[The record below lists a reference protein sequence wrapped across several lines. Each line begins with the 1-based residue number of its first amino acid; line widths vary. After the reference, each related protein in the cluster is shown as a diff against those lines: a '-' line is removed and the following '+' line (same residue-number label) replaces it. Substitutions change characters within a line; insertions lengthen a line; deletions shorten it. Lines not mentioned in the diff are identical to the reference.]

1 MTNSNL
7 QKKRILFVED
17 DERLFGIVSLSLNGY
32 RIVTARDFTE
42 GLRLARQHYF
52 DLYILD
58 HNLPDGTGVELC
70 RRIRGFDPYTP
81 VIFVSGG
88 TCESE
93 VREGLIAGAQIYIT
107 KPSSPDVIEWAVARL
122 TLDASARAFEA
133 RLDEITAVKEE
144 LAIQYKENAQRYEEA
159 NGKLLRSEEKALRAK
174 AKLAFLT
181 AKGTRGDFARL
192 WPSLYVKEVRRR
204 NGRCPSNSNAG

>member
-93 VREGLIAGAQIYIT
+93 VREGLSAGGEIYIT
-107 KPSSPDVIEWAVARL
+107 RRKSPDRIES
-122 TLDASARAFEA
+122 ASARLPLHESAAA
-133 RLDEITAVKEE
+133 R
-144 LAIQYKENAQRYEEA
+144 
-159 NGKLLRSEEKALRAK
+159 
-174 AKLAFLT
+174 
-181 AKGTRGDFARL
+181 
-192 WPSLYVKEVRRR
+192 
-204 NGRCPSNSNAG
+204 